1 MELYRVGNEIFCDQQ
16 VPAGYRE
23 LSKVAHAGIICTMPG
38 DVTVSGIAYI
48 LQAVCVTKELNT
60 KFRRPLE
67 PEKPV
72 QRSHRSSRA
81 TRSGLAVMD
90 ESSMRTIR

>member
-60 KFRRPLE
+60 KFRRGRLSRRSPCSAATDHRG
-67 PEKPV
+67 
-72 QRSHRSSRA
+72 QREADSRSWTNR
-81 TRSGLAVMD
+81 R
-90 ESSMRTIR
+90 